1 MTERTNN
8 NKKVI
13 DYLYQ
18 MFLVL
23 LGAGIALGSSWI
35 TQSWQHTKERKELVN
50 HIKGSVQNDIK
61 NIDGLT
67 NLLQEYL
74 KEPNR
79 LLSANSFRWQ
89 NEATFLQAV
98 ANRAGSLD
106 MAVIIELSKYYDM
119 IEQSRAFRRNLRD
132 TLLSNSGDAKK
143 SLRDIQV
150 YFDVLKAQKR
160 VGEDLIKLLEKT
172 YP

>member
-61 NIDGLT
+61 NIDGT
-67 NLLQEYL
+67 HE
-74 KEPNR
+74 
-79 LLSANSFRWQ
+79 F
-89 NEATFLQAV
+89 V
-98 ANRAGSLD
+98 AGILERAQSS
-106 MAVIIELSKYYDM
+106 IICKFFSV
-119 IEQSRAFRRNLRD
+119 
-132 TLLSNSGDAKK
+132 AK
-143 SLRDIQV
+143 
-150 YFDVLKAQKR
+150 
-160 VGEDLIKLLEKT
+160 
-172 YP
+172 